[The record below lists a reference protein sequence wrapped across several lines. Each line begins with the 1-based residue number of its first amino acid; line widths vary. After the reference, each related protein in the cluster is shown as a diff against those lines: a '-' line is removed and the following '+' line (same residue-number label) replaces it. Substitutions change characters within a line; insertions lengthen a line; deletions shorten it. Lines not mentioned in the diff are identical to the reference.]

1 GTPTRTA
8 PAAPERRRWMQSETP
23 TGFTEL
29 ARAFLR
35 EFPGEASARLETL
48 PVDEVARLVS
58 AEPVRHAVPIVERL
72 APYFAADVLAAMPAD
87 QRHALVAS
95 IDPVAALAIL
105 GWMDETPREELLG
118 LLEPDLARELR
129 MMAAYPA
136 ETAGRIM
143 DPRADHFR
151 PGTSVQEALAHL
163 RARRT
168 RIADV
173 FVTDDDRRLTGVVP
187 LYLLA
192 VAPPG
197 ARIETLAE
205 PAVAVQAIDPQEEV
219 AENFNKGR
227 IASLPVVDFE
237 GRLLGVIRYDT
248 LARTA
253 QENVATNMLAMVGVS
268 RQERALSPV
277 GFAVKKRLPWL
288 EINLATAFLAASVVG
303 IFEGT
308 IARFTA
314 LAVLLPV
321 VAGQAGNTGAQA
333 LAVTMRGL
341 AMREIRIGQWPRV
354 VRKEASVA
362 LLNGIAVSLTTAAG
376 VFVWSR
382 SPGLALVIG
391 VSMIFSMV
399 GAGIAGV
406 LVPTLLTK
414 FGQDPAQSS
423 SIILT
428 TVTDIAGFASFL
440 GIATMLS
447 GLL

>member
-1 GTPTRTA
+1 
-8 PAAPERRRWMQSETP
+8 M
-23 TGFTEL
+23 
-29 ARAFLR
+29 
-35 EFPGEASARLETL
+35 L
-48 PVDEVARLVS
+48 PVAEVVRFLA

-72 APYFAADVLAAMPAD
+72 APHFAADVLAAMPSD
-87 QRHALVAS
+87 GRRDLVAAM
-95 IDPVAALAIL
+95 DPVVALAIL
-105 GWMDETPREELLG
+105 GWMDESPRDDLLG
-118 LLEPDLARELR
+118 LLDPDLARELR
-129 MMAAYPA
+129 MMADYPA
-136 ETAGRIM
+136 ETAGRMM
-143 DPRADHFR
+143 DPRADHFK
-151 PGTSVQEALAHL
+151 PGTTVRDALTRL
-163 RARRT
+163 RARRK
-168 RIADV
+168 RVADV
-173 FVTDDDRRLTGVVP
+173 FVTDDDRRLTGIVP

-192 VAPPG
+192 VAPPDE
-197 ARIETLAE
+197 RIEALAQ
-205 PAVAVQAIDPQEEV
+205 PAVSVQAIDPQEEV
-219 AENFNKGR
+219 TELFNKGGV
-227 IASLPVVDFE
+227 ASLPVVDFE
-237 GRLLGVIRYDT
+237 GRLLGVIRNDT

-253 QENVATNMLAMVGVS
+253 RENLATNMLAMVGAS

-277 GFAVKKRLPWL
+277 GFAVRKRLPWL
-288 EINLATAFLAASVVG
+288 EINLVTAFLAASVVG

-341 AMREIRIGQWPRV
+341 AMREIRVGQWPRV
-354 VRKEASVA
+354 VGKEASVA

-399 GAGIAGV
+399 SAGIAGV
-406 LVPTLLTK
+406 LVPILLTK

-447 GLL
+447 GWL